1 MSLFKTKNIKYH
13 NISNQLNSTSL
24 IIHGTLDQKNKNM
37 ITTIEK
43 KKIKLPQLEHKLEK
57 LKNSLIV
64 IEKKSPL
71 TYSIDDISTKA
82 ELKDKIYEL
91 EKEILSIQNNDEEI
105 DYFSKTYDILNNY
118 YINTAYDKN
127 KTNTSNNTQ
136 TEKIKGFDDFFKT
149 QKNTLVA
156 KENSYLDDWMKIVCN
171 KSIKNSSGSI
181 RMYNTKTCKIC
192 NIEKT
197 INSSEGY
204 LICKNCGDAEY
215 IILDTDRINYKDQFI
230 ETKNIGYKRMNHFS
244 ELMNQFQAK
253 ESTDIPDDIFDNIVS
268 ELKKQRITDSTK
280 LTNKSMRSVLKKLE
294 LNNYFEHIPFIINK
308 ITGLPPPT
316 ISRDVE
322 EKLKQMFRDIQ
333 EPFERFRPSKR
344 KNFLNY
350 NYVYYKF
357 FELLEMDQFLIHF
370 PLVKS
375 TEKLREHDDIW
386 KKICKFLK
394 WQYIPSI

>member
-1 MSLFKTKNIKYH
+1 
-13 NISNQLNSTSL
+13 
-24 IIHGTLDQKNKNM
+24 
-37 ITTIEK
+37 
-43 KKIKLPQLEHKLEK
+43 
-57 LKNSLIV
+57 V
-64 IEKKSPL
+64 
-71 TYSIDDISTKA
+71 
-82 ELKDKIYEL
+82 
-91 EKEILSIQNNDEEI
+91 
-105 DYFSKTYDILNNY
+105 
-118 YINTAYDKN
+118 
-127 KTNTSNNTQ
+127 
-136 TEKIKGFDDFFKT
+136 
-149 QKNTLVA
+149 
-156 KENSYLDDWMKIVCN
+156 
-171 KSIKNSSGSI
+171 
-181 RMYNTKTCKIC
+181 
-192 NIEKT
+192 
-197 INSSEGY
+197 NSSEGY

-253 ESTDIPDDIFDNIVS
+253 ESTDIPDDVFDNIVN
-268 ELKKQRITDSTK
+268 ELKKQRINDSSK

-294 LNNYFEHIPFIINK
+294 LNSYFEHIPFIINK

-316 ISRDVE
+316 ISRDIE
-322 EKLKQMFRDIQ
+322 EKLKQMFKDIQ
-333 EPFERFRPSKR
+333 EPFERFRPNKR

-357 FELLEMDQFLIHF
+357 FELLDMDQFLIHF